1 MPDPQ
6 PIATLPAAKDKLLF
20 TPGPLT
26 TSLSVKQAM
35 LHDYGSRDGA
45 FIEIVRD
52 VRRRLLEVG
61 GVGPDRFAAI
71 PMQGSGTFG
80 LESVFAS
87 TVARGAEVLVAVNGA
102 YGRRHV
108 ELARTLGITAHAL
121 EFEEDQ
127 PVDPGV
133 LGREIAEHPG
143 VTHVVVTHCETTTGL
158 LNPLG
163 AIAGVVGAA
172 GRRLVVDAMSSFG
185 GIPIDMAA
193 TPIDYLVSSA
203 NKCIE
208 GVPGFS
214 FVIAR
219 LEALGETR
227 GWSRSVTMDLL
238 AQHEGLERDGQFRFT
253 PPTGVIAAFHQA
265 LLELEAEG
273 GVAARA
279 ARYGAN
285 HRELVGGMTGL
296 GFECYL
302 PERLRSHIITTFRY
316 PSWRGFSFE
325 RLYTDLSEQGYLI
338 YPGKLTRERCFRVGT
353 IGRVF
358 PADVRALLGAIHISA
373 ASMR

>member
-1 MPDPQ
+1 MQ
-6 PIATLPAAKDKLLF
+6 QTSLPTAKDKLLF

-45 FIEIVRD
+45 FVEMVGD
-52 VRRRLLEVG
+52 VRRRLLAVA
-61 GVGPDRFAAI
+61 GVGADDFAAI

-87 TVARGAEVLVAVNGA
+87 TVGPGAGVLVAVNGA

-108 ELARTLGITAHAL
+108 QLARTLGINTHSL

-127 PVDPGV
+127 PIDPGA
-133 LGREIAEHPG
+133 LDQAIAEYPG
-143 VTHVVVTHCETTTGL
+143 VTHVVVTHCETPTGL
-158 LNPLG
+158 LNPLE
-163 AIAGVVGAA
+163 ALAAVVSAA

-185 GIPIDMAA
+185 GVSLDMAA

-208 GVPGFS
+208 GVPGLA

-219 LEALGETR
+219 LSSLAETR
-227 GWSRSVTMDLL
+227 GWSRSVTMDLP

-253 PPTGVIAAFHQA
+253 PPTGVIAAFRQA

-273 GVAARA
+273 GVEGRA
-279 ARYGAN
+279 ARYAAN
-285 HRELVGGMTGL
+285 HRALIEGMTGL
-296 GFECYL
+296 GFRCYL
-302 PERLRSHIITTFRY
+302 PEHLRSYIITTFRY
-316 PSWRGFSFE
+316 PDWPAFSFE
-325 RLYTDLSEQGYLI
+325 RLYDNLSSRGYLI
-338 YPGKLTRERCFRVGT
+338 YPGRLTRESCFRIGT
-353 IGRVF
+353 IGRLF
-358 PADVRALLGAIHISA
+358 PDDVRALIDAMGSA
-373 ASMR
+373 ASMMR